1 MRGELDDIPEIRD
14 ADEEF
19 LVLKD
24 FGLDANGDLLT
35 QDPSPQI
42 MQGREGDLVLVN
54 GEVNPIFQSE
64 GGSPSV
70 TVFECFGRPLLSTS
84 VGKSSDVSD
93 RHRRRA
99 HRRTV

>member
-35 QDPSPQI
+35 PDPTPQI

-54 GEVNPIFQSE
+54 GELNPTFRISKD
-64 GGSPSV
+64 GLLRLRVLNASV
-70 TVFECFGRPLLSTS
+70 ARYYRLQLEIIRCT
-84 VGKSSDVSD
+84 
-93 RHRRRA
+93 
-99 HRRTV
+99 